1 MAGSEESD
9 HYYRGCL
16 KTMLGEPQEEG
27 LFNQTQIKEY
37 IGASFREKVRHLVP
51 GRVQFQSVS
60 FFSYYFVNNLNL
72 TEVTLDCIPSSQRC
86 ENTKKYDVLFHIN
99 ECFIIF
105 CADSAFLSQVA

>member
-1 MAGSEESD
+1 MNKEDKIHKNTYINLISLQRTDAEIYAQLVAGSEESD

-60 FFSYYFVNNLNL
+60 FFSYYSVK
-72 TEVTLDCIPSSQRC
+72 P
-86 ENTKKYDVLFHIN
+86 
-99 ECFIIF
+99 
-105 CADSAFLSQVA
+105 